1 MLVAAIVIFAV
12 ATLAGLVVFTRSALR
27 ARGRLERLEAA
38 RSTTLALVAR
48 GHELGARAEALRA
61 DTERLR
67 AIAGLF
73 G

>member
-1 MLVAAIVIFAV
+1 VLVAAIVIFVV
-12 ATLAGLVVFTRSALR
+12 ATLAGLLVFARSALH

-38 RSTTLALVAR
+38 RSTALELVAR
-48 GHELGARAEALRA
+48 GQELRTRAEALRA